1 MQPQLLRMSVF
12 AQKAGV
18 PIPTIKHYL
27 REKLLPE
34 PVRTSRNMA
43 YYDAALVPR
52 VRAIKRLQRE
62 LFLPLKVIRQVLDRL
77 DDGEV
82 PPDLAMEATIA
93 RHLQELAPTDTM
105 SRQQV
110 LDTGLGEDE
119 LEQLKAIGAL
129 SPEGEDEQE
138 VYRGD
143 DVTLVRLFVQARRAG
158 LTAQMLP
165 NEILRQYVSALSQL
179 VRVELQL
186 FRAGVVPSAGND
198 LANLTTAAATLS
210 ERLVVL
216 LRRKLLLPT
225 LRELS
230 AEGAEMN
237 PSHG

>member
-1 MQPQLLRMSVF
+1 
-12 AQKAGV
+12 
-18 PIPTIKHYL
+18 
-27 REKLLPE
+27 
-34 PVRTSRNMA
+34 MA

-82 PPDLAMEATIA
+82 PPDLAIEATIA
-93 RHLQELAPTDTM
+93 RHLQELAPTGTM
-105 SRQQV
+105 TRQQV
-110 LDTGLGEDE
+110 IDTGIAKRE
-119 LEQLKAIGAL
+119 LEHLKEIGAL
-129 SPEGEDEQE
+129 SPEGEGAKEI
-138 VYRGD
+138 YGGD

-158 LTAQMLP
+158 LTEEMLP
-165 NEILRQYVSALSQL
+165 TDILTEYISALSQL

-186 FRAGVVPSAGND
+186 FRTGVVPSAGED
-198 LANLTTAAATLS
+198 LANLTSAAATLS

-216 LRRKLLLPT
+216 LRRKMLLPT
-225 LRELS
+225 LRELA

>member
-52 VRAIKRLQRE
+52 VQAIKRLQRE
-62 LFLPLKVIRQVLDRL
+62 LFLPLKVIRQVLDRM

-110 LDTGLGEDE
+110 LDTGIAADE
-119 LEQLKAIGAL
+119 LKQLKAIGAL
-129 SPEGEDEQE
+129 SPDGEGDDE
-138 VYRGD
+138 VYAGD
-143 DVTLVRLFVQARRAG
+143 DVTLIRLFVQARRAG
-158 LTAQMLP
+158 LTEEMLP
-165 NEILRQYVSALSQL
+165 NEILREYVTALSQL

-186 FRAGVVPSAGND
+186 FRTGVVPSAGND

-216 LRRKLLLPT
+216 LRRKMLLPT
-225 LRELS
+225 LRELA